1 MSVTLSVDGR
11 YFVTGVPK
19 ATRLQTLLA
28 RDAWYCMVW
37 LVMHG
42 IAWYGRETAAS
53 MVWQRDSCQG
63 PVDSVT
69 QSASA
74 A

>member
-37 LVMHG
+37 
-42 IAWYGRETAAS
+42 
-53 MVWQRDSCQG
+53 QRDSCQHG
-63 PVDSVT
+63 MAERQLPGSSRLSDSECFC
-69 QSASA
+69 SLNISMLFG
-74 A
+74 